1 MLNQRYI
8 LQLLLASI
16 CLIYIQ
22 IAIGEGPKI
31 QYQTTLVLPEKMQQ
45 ALDQYDPNFV
55 IWDVEDY
62 LPIAVDW
69 YKFTTRQAM
78 SKVVGDFN
86 WDQKQDVVLKGHND
100 QNDLLISILSE
111 DDDYRVLEIRR
122 DPLSDP
128 ETERYD
134 DDYGLWIY
142 LVYTPKQTI
151 KSPYESYELK
161 LEGDAF
167 EWVYF
172 GKAAVL
178 YYYKDEEFHTYQTG
192 D

>member
-1 MLNQRYI
+1 MLI
-8 LQLLLASI
+8 AI
-16 CLIYIQ
+16 CLTSVP
-22 IAIGEGPKI
+22 IAAGEAPEI
-31 QYQTTLVLPEKMQQ
+31 QYQATLLLPEEMQQ
-45 ALDQYDPNFV
+45 ALDRYDPNFV
-55 IWDVEDY
+55 VWDIEDY

-78 SKVVGDFN
+78 STVVGDFN
-86 WDQKQDVVLKGHND
+86 WDRIQDAVLSGHND

-142 LVYTPKQTI
+142 LAYIPKQTI
-151 KSPYESYELK
+151 KSPYESKELK

-167 EWVYF
+167 EMAYF

-178 YYYKDEEFHTYQTG
+178 YYYKDGKFHAYQTG